1 MTRYDFEFR
10 CIDCER
16 GLYQE
21 NNGPSEKRMIT
32 RTNKRLQALWVELFG
47 RDEMDGQG

>member
-16 GLYQE
+16 
-21 NNGPSEKRMIT
+21 RMIT